1 MVYMTYCLYEKFN
14 EYEPGKAPGAM
25 LIIKLDER
33 SINSILPVNC
43 NSVAPM
49 EVTLFNFTINLVTV
63 EYCTRV
69 GTWVKLL
76 LVRSKV
82 SMGVVTGNR
91 AKIGD
96 RAELTRPLLAQLIV
110 SVVVLPVDTLHR
122 HGAMIGR

>member
-1 MVYMTYCLYEKFN
+1 
-14 EYEPGKAPGAM
+14 M
-25 LIIKLDER
+25 LVIELDER
-33 SINSILPVNC
+33 SISSILPVNC

-49 EVTLFNFTINLVTV
+49 DVTAFDFTINLVTV

-82 SMGVVTGNR
+82 SMGKVTSIL
-91 AKIGD
+91 AKIGN

-110 SVVVLPVDTLHR
+110 SAVVLPVVAPQV
-122 HGAMIGR
+122 HGAINEG